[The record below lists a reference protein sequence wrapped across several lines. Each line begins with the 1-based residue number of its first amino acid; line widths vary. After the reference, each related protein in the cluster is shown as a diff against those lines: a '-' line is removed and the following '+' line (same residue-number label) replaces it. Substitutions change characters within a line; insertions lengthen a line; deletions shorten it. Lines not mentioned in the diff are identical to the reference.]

1 MGGGGMKVK
10 DMIEQL
16 WQLDPESDVGICV
29 VNGDDVRIDSI
40 DQIFVR
46 GYGTHAEIG
55 VEPKYGPIPT
65 TI

>member
-1 MGGGGMKVK
+1 MKVK

-40 DQIFVR
+40 DQIHPR
-46 GYGTHAEIG
+46 SWRRCSTRPHACH
-55 VEPKYGPIPT
+55 VVARVAR
-65 TI
+65 